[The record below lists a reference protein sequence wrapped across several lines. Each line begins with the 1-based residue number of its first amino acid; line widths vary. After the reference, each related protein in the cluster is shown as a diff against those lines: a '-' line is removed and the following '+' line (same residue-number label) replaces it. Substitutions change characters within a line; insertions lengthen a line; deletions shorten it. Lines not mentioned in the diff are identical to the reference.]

1 MDALQIARR
10 PQGEHRDRHQ
20 CDPAN
25 EILRATDPF
34 RHDRPD
40 RRVARRITH
49 LSLSPRRAYR
59 PFCLDG
65 VGAAPTDLP
74 TDFRQITPAK
84 PRQPPASNSHSGL
97 SRVAKASAAATAVT
111 RTPTQVR
118 SAANAQIRPPAP
130 INPLESGTR
139 AACIIA

>member
-1 MDALQIARR
+1 MHALQIARR

-20 CDPAN
+20 RYPAH

-34 RHDRPD
+34 RHDRSD

-49 LSLSPRRAYR
+49 LTLSPRRASR

-65 VGAAPTDLP
+65 VGAGPKVLP

-84 PRQPPASNSHSGL
+84 PKQAPASNSHSGF

-111 RTPTQVR
+111 RAAAQVR
-118 SAANAQIRPPAP
+118 SAANAKIRPLAP
-130 INPLESGTR
+130 INPIESGTR
-139 AACIIA
+139 AA